1 MKYLWI
7 VYVHCT
13 VHTAL
18 TVHGRCAF
26 CILFGVLKGA
36 EYSLHSSRTFYS
48 FIYEEKDMCVCRWQ
62 IQPATA
68 AAPETKWFHFSNN
81 NTESEMS

>member
-1 MKYLWI
+1 MY
-7 VYVHCT
+7 T
-13 VHTAL
+13 VQYTQHS
-18 TVHGRCAF
+18 RYM
-26 CILFGVLKGA
+26 GVAHFVFFLVFWK
-36 EYSLHSSRTFYS
+36 ELHSSRTFYS